1 MLEIHV
7 EARELLLHP
16 IDVLVDVCGVDN
28 EEKLLGTHLI
38 DQQVIDCAAVGV
50 AHHTVEHLSIGCSG
64 DVIGENV
71 LNVALSVGTGDEHLA
86 HVRNVEHAAGLA
98 HGIVLVGDVCV
109 LNGHVEAGKRRH
121 QCAQFHVF
129 VIKTGLFFHKFLI
142 IKLLC

>member
-1 MLEIHV
+1 MLEIDV

-16 IDVLVDVCGVDN
+16 IDVLVDVRSVDD

-38 DQQVIDCAAVGV
+38 DQQVIDRAAVGV
-50 AHHTVEHLSIGCSG
+50 AHHTVEHLSVGCSG
-64 DVIGENV
+64 HVVGENV

-142 IKLLC
+142 IKLL